1 MGAAFETEEAER
13 GRTDGCGRSSRH
25 RPAFQSPVPFADISR
40 GGGPPP
46 PSHVVVATPKSL
58 IRVFERDGA
67 RVILD
72 DYTAEKMGG
81 ATVDFTQELIKQAF
95 VVVGNP
101 NAQSGC
107 GCGVSFDL
115 KQT

>member
-13 GRTDGCGRSSRH
+13 GGTDGCGRSYRH

-40 GGGPPP
+40 PPTR

-58 IRVFERDGA
+58 KRVFERDGV